1 MIIDSIEHVMLPTES
16 QVAQLDEAGVNQ
28 AVLFTTTPHPERA
41 ATATFKDIESEM
53 TVLYKIL
60 GATMDVATRS
70 SQMVGIIEE
79 MRRAMDAYP
88 DRFPAAFGPVPLGLD
103 QPHTHEWVERHVLT
117 NGFVELGEFTPGDDE
132 QMRDIE
138 IVATVSEECGGLPL
152 WVHTFTPVTR
162 RGIRTLGDIARRHP
176 HVPIIFGHGGGYSW
190 MDTVAIVRDHK
201 NAWFDLSAVFSPLSA
216 RVAMNEVPERCL
228 FGTDAPYG
236 DPVLSRALIE
246 RTSPSDAVTEAVL
259 GTNVQRLLKI

>member
-16 QVAQLDEAGVNQ
+16 QVAQLDEAGVDQ

-41 ATATFKDIESEM
+41 ATATLKDIESEM

-103 QPHTHEWVERHVLT
+103 QPHTHEWVERHMLA
-117 NGFVELGEFTPGDDE
+117 NGFVGPGEFTPGDDE
-132 QMRDIE
+132 QMCGIE
-138 IVATVSEECGGLPL
+138 IVAAVSEECGRLPI

-162 RGIRTLGDIARRHP
+162 RGYGRLATLPSVTRTYPSYSGTVGDTAGWTPWPSYVTTRTLGSISR
-176 HVPIIFGHGGGYSW
+176 
-190 MDTVAIVRDHK
+190 
-201 NAWFDLSAVFSPLSA
+201 LCSA
-216 RVAMNEVPERCL
+216 RFRHA
-228 FGTDAPYG
+228 
-236 DPVLSRALIE
+236 SR
-246 RTSPSDAVTEAVL
+246 
-259 GTNVQRLLKI
+259 